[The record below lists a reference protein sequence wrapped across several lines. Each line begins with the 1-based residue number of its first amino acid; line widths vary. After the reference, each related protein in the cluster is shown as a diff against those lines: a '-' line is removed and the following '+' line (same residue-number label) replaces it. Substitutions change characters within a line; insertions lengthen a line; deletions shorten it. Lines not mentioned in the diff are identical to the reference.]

1 MANYLITGG
10 AGFMGSNFIRYLMD
24 KDVEAK
30 IVNVDKLTYAGKL
43 HNLRDVSHKANYTFI
58 QEDICNSRDIDKIFN
73 YYKPEYIINFAA
85 ESHVDRSIESSEEFI
100 KTNVLGTQVLLN
112 TSLKYGVKKYIQIS
126 TDEVYGSVDKG
137 YFSEESLLKPNN
149 PYAASKAAGDLL
161 VQSFYKTHKLPISI
175 TRSSNNYGPGQFY
188 EKLIPMIIKN
198 SLERKPIPIYGDG
211 LNVRDWI
218 YVMDH
223 CRAVYR
229 VLEKGKEGEIYNISD
244 NQEKRNIDIV
254 KLVIRKVKE
263 ILDHNNIE
271 ARGIDQGLI
280 KYVEDRKGHDK
291 RYGIDSNKLKS
302 SLAWKSNYEFDYA
315 LTKTIEWYIDNR
327 ELCFNLGN

>member
-1 MANYLITGG
+1 
-10 AGFMGSNFIRYLMD
+10 MD

-30 IVNVDKLTYAGKL
+30 IVNIDKLTYAAKL
-43 HNLRDVSHKANYTFI
+43 YNLKDVSDKAKYNFI
-58 QEDICNSRDIDKIFN
+58 QEDICNIISIDKIFN

-85 ESHVDRSIESSEEFI
+85 ESHVDRSLESSEEFV
-100 KTNVLGTQVLLN
+100 KTNVLGTEVLLN

-126 TDEVYGSVDKG
+126 TDEVYGSVDNG
-137 YFSEESLLKPNN
+137 YFTEESLLKPNN

-161 VQSFYKTHKLPISI
+161 VQSFYSTYKLPINI

-188 EKLIPMIIKN
+188 EKLIPMTIKN

-223 CRAVYR
+223 CRAIYR
-229 VLEKGKEGEIYNISD
+229 VLEKGKEGEIYNITD
-244 NQEKRNIDIV
+244 NKEKRNIDIV

-263 ILDHNNIE
+263 ILELDNIE
-271 ARGIDQGLI
+271 TRGIDEGLI
-280 KYVEDRKGHDK
+280 EYVEDRKGHDK
-291 RYGIDSNKLKS
+291 RYGIDNNKLKS
-302 SLAWKSNYEFDYA
+302 DLGWISNYEFDNT

-327 ELCFNLGN
+327 ELYFD